1 MKGDNSNRLKH
12 PIVEYATMNQQRI
25 ESLGETAATKRHFHP
40 MQHRPN
46 RSGGSAYLPEKW
58 LLAKILELMGSPA
71 IRFVLWD
78 GQEVAPSPATAVAR
92 ISIRD
97 RDALLKLVAN
107 PCLQFGELYCAGRI
121 DVEGNLVEFLET
133 LYQSRS
139 RAPTGGLRQ
148 ALLDW
153 FNRPSPNSLLRAQE
167 NIHHHYDIGNDFY
180 KLWLDPQLLY
190 TCAYFPSESTTLEQ
204 AQVAKMDH
212 ICRKLQLK
220 PGDHVVEAGCGWG
233 ALALHMAKNY
243 GVRVSAYNI
252 AKEQLAYARE
262 RARHEGLDGCIEYI
276 EGDYREIAGE
286 FDAFVSVG
294 MLEHVGVE
302 HYRMLGDV
310 IDRCLKQH
318 GRGLIHS
325 IGVNQPSL
333 LNPWIERTIF
343 PGAHPP
349 SLGEMMNI
357 FEPANFSILDVEN
370 LRLHY
375 ARTLEHWLHR
385 YEAAVP
391 RVDEMFGESFVRAWR
406 LYLSGS
412 LSAFTAGELQLF
424 QVVFTRAAN
433 NDIPW
438 TREYLYAH
446 DRGDGT
452 L

>member
-1 MKGDNSNRLKH
+1 
-12 PIVEYATMNQQRI
+12 
-25 ESLGETAATKRHFHP
+25 
-40 MQHRPN
+40 
-46 RSGGSAYLPEKW
+46 
-58 LLAKILELMGSPA
+58 
-71 IRFVLWD
+71 
-78 GQEVAPSPATAVAR
+78 
-92 ISIRD
+92 
-97 RDALLKLVAN
+97 
-107 PCLQFGELYCAGRI
+107 LQFGELYCAGRV
-121 DVEGNLVEFLET
+121 DVEGNLVEFLEA

-139 RAPTGGLRQ
+139 RAPAGGLRQ
-148 ALLDW
+148 AILDW
-153 FNRPSPNSLLRAQE
+153 LNRPSPNSLLRARE

-190 TCAYFPSESTTLEQ
+190 TCAYFPAESTTLEQ

-212 ICRKLQLK
+212 VCRKLQLK
-220 PGDHVVEAGCGWG
+220 PGDRVVEAGCGWG
-233 ALALHMAKNY
+233 ALALHMAKHY
-243 GVRVSAYNI
+243 GVRVCAYNI

-262 RARHEGLDGCIEYI
+262 RARHEGLDGFIEYI
-276 EGDYREIAGE
+276 EGDYREIAGK
-286 FDAFVSVG
+286 FDAFISVG

-310 IDRCLKQH
+310 IDRCLKQN

-325 IGVNQPSL
+325 IGVNQPSP

-343 PGAHPP
+343 PGAYPP
-349 SLGEMMNI
+349 SLGEMMKI

-391 RVDEMFGESFVRAWR
+391 QVDEMFGASFVRAWR

-412 LSAFTAGELQLF
+412 LSAFTSGELQLF
-424 QVVFTRAAN
+424 QVLFTRAAN

-438 TREYLYAH
+438 TREYLYAQG
-446 DRGDGT
+446 RNDGK